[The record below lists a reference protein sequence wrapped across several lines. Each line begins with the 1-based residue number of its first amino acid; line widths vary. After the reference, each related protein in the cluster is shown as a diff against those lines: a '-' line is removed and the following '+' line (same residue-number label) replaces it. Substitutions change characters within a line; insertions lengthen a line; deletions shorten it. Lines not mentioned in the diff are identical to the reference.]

1 MNHPELCL
9 YDVED
14 GVATLTFNRPDKLN
28 SMIGNMEYAY
38 FERLMQAEADDD
50 VAAIVVTGAGKGW
63 CPGADLAYTAG
74 DGDLPLPNGVI
85 PNSMPMAI
93 RKPTIAA
100 INGACA
106 GAGFGHA
113 MMLDFRIASTTA
125 KFTTAFAQRGLI
137 AEYGLA
143 WLLSQMVGRQVASD
157 LLLTSR
163 VVTGLE
169 MAELGLVNRAVP
181 VEQVRD
187 AAMALAAHL
196 AQNVSPAS
204 MATIKHQ
211 LLIEPDM
218 GASRAF
224 ESSNALMAESLRGED
239 LREGVMSFLEKRPA
253 KFAPLGSGTTFAW
266 MGLDDDAVD
275 AAMQELTDSTQT
287 NVSGDER

>member
-1 MNHPELCL
+1 MKHPELCL
-9 YDVED
+9 YEVSD

-74 DGDLPLPNGVI
+74 EGDLPLPNGVI

-143 WLLSQMVGRQVASD
+143 WLLPQIVGRQVATD

-169 MAELGLVNRAVP
+169 MADLGLVNRAVP
-181 VEQVRD
+181 VDQVLD
-187 AAMALAAHL
+187 AAMALAEHL
-196 AQNVSPAS
+196 AHNVSPAS

-211 LLIEPDM
+211 LLIEPEM
-218 GASRAF
+218 GAARAF
-224 ESSNALMAESLRGED
+224 ESSNALMAESFGGDD

-253 KFAPLGSGTTFAW
+253 SFAPLGSGTTFSW
-266 MGLDDDAVD
+266 MSRDDEAVQD
-275 AAMQELTDSTQT
+275 
-287 NVSGDER
+287 DEGEE

>member
-1 MNHPELCL
+1 MQHPDLCL
-9 YDVED
+9 YDVSD
-14 GVATLTFNRPDKLN
+14 GIATLTFNRPEQLN

-38 FERLMQAEADDD
+38 FERLMQAEADDE

-74 DGDLPLPNGVI
+74 EGDLPLPNGVI
-85 PNSMPMAI
+85 SNAMPMAI

-113 MMLDFRIASTTA
+113 MMLDFRVASSTA

-143 WLLSQMVGRQVASD
+143 WLLPQIVGRQVATD

-163 VVTGLE
+163 VLTGLE
-169 MAELGLVNRAVP
+169 MADLGLVNRAVP
-181 VEQVRD
+181 VEQVLD
-187 AAMALAAHL
+187 AAMALAGHL
-196 AQNVSPAS
+196 ASNVSPAS
-204 MATIKHQ
+204 MATIKYQ
-211 LLIEPDM
+211 LLIEPEM
-218 GASRAF
+218 GAARAF
-224 ESSNALMAESLRGED
+224 DSSNALMRESFGGDD

-253 KFAPLGSGTTFAW
+253 NFAPLGSGTTYTW
-266 MGLDDDAVD
+266 MG
-275 AAMQELTDSTQT
+275 
-287 NVSGDER
+287 ERRPAPEEEE

>member
-1 MNHPELCL
+1 MLHPDLCL
-9 YDVED
+9 YDVSD
-14 GVATLTFNRPDKLN
+14 GIATLTFNRPDKLN

-50 VAAIVVTGAGKGW
+50 VGAIIVTGAGKGW

-74 DGDLPLPNGVI
+74 EGDLPLPNGVI

-143 WLLSQMVGRQVASD
+143 WLLPQIVGRQVASD

-163 VVTGLE
+163 VLTGLE
-169 MAELGLVNRAVP
+169 MADLGLVNRAVP
-181 VEQVRD
+181 VDDVVESAR
-187 AAMALAAHL
+187 ALAGHL
-196 AQNVSPAS
+196 AHNVSPAS

-211 LLIEPDM
+211 LLTEPEM
-218 GASRAF
+218 GAVRAF
-224 ESSNALMAESLRGED
+224 ESSNALMTESFGGED

-253 KFAPLGSGTTFAW
+253 SFAPLGSGSIYSW
-266 MGLDDDAVD
+266 MGIEDGG
-275 AAMQELTDSTQT
+275 E
-287 NVSGDER
+287 EE